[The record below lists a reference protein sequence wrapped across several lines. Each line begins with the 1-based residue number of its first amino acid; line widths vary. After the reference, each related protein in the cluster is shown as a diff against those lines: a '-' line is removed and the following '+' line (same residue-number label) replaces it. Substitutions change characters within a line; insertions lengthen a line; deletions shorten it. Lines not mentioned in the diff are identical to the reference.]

1 MESNQ
6 FNEKKCLQVLQILQC
21 LELKNV
27 SKSPD
32 IAHARKIFKNPGK
45 EEKSKVD
52 DQLTAGLSG
61 NGIYLP
67 VSLGNRRLNKRV
79 KFGYPE
85 APQA

>member
-1 MESNQ
+1 MCQKALTLPMQER
-6 FNEKKCLQVLQILQC
+6 FLRILGKRKKVRYLLT
-21 LELKNV
+21 
-27 SKSPD
+27 
-32 IAHARKIFKNPGK
+32 
-45 EEKSKVD
+45 EKSKVD

>member
-1 MESNQ
+1 M
-6 FNEKKCLQVLQILQC
+6 QILQC

-32 IAHARKIFKNPGK
+32 IAHARKILKNPG
-45 EEKSKVD
+45 EEGWELTEKSKVD

-67 VSLGNRRLNKRV
+67 VSLGNRRLKKRV